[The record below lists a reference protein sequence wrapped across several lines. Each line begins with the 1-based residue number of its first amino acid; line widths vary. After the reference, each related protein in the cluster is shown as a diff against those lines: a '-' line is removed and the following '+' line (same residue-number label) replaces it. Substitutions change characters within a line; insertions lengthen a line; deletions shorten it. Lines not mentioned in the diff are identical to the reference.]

1 MRTTLI
7 LSIAMITAWGCTSGN
22 KNQAE
27 KPEAKKVV
35 KTAETQTASTK
46 KGAPTTPTPEKA
58 PVAKM
63 GEIAPDFSLKS
74 ATGETVTLKQFR
86 GKIVVLEWFN
96 PDCPFVKVAHNEGKL
111 GSQATDHIAK
121 GGMARHQLGAPGM
134 QGHGQ
139 ARNAEAA
146 KEYGLKH
153 PVLLDEDGAVGARYN
168 ALKTPHMYV
177 IDASGKLVYQGAL
190 DSTGGQGTP
199 RSTPRIC
206 RTPRGGSSRQS
217 TRKGS
222 RPTLG
227 LQRQVRTLI
236 TPRLNVC

>member
-111 GSQATDHIAK
+111 GSQAADHIAK
-121 GGMARHQLGAPGM
+121 GGVWLAINSGAPGM

-190 DSTGGQGTP
+190 DSTGGQGYTKEYTP
-199 RSTPRIC
+199 HLRNALEAVRAGKAPE
-206 RTPRGGSSRQS
+206 
-217 TRKGS
+217 KAAV
-222 RPTLG
+222 RPWGCSVKYAL
-227 LQRQVRTLI
+227 
-236 TPRLNVC
+236 